1 MRSKEDELLI
11 SCCDKNL
18 SGTFRELQN
27 LVEEEGLSVS
37 NSLRVIQNQINHVR
51 QFLNAPVVSVAFL
64 VWPLYLHWIRRDRNT
79 PRLKRELEE
88 LTAYG
93 GADERVSELTIS
105 LYLTNNTTEIRWIK
119 SERQAFAWES
129 QEWLPFITP
138 QLSHRWTPR
147 MTWTLL
153 SIFLRLH
160 WLSARRAV
168 TCGSSYADFPFPS
181 STDSFPETQSA
192 GWNRYRAFG
201 RHS

>member
-1 MRSKEDELLI
+1 MPPSFLSRFLFDLCICIEFDAIEIRRVWNGNSK
-11 SCCDKNL
+11 
-18 SGTFRELQN
+18 
-27 LVEEEGLSVS
+27 
-37 NSLRVIQNQINHVR
+37 SLR
-51 QFLNAPVVSVAFL
+51 L
-64 VWPLYLHWIRRDRNT
+64 T
-79 PRLKRELEE
+79 EE
-88 LTAYG
+88 PMN
-93 GADERVSELTIS
+93 EWVSELTIS

-129 QEWLPFITP
+129 QEWPPFITP

-192 GWNRYRAFG
+192 VEIDIEPLAGIHLSESFLHNIII
-201 RHS
+201 